1 MPQPSTRKRTIGG
14 ARLETDEATSRRMAK
29 IRQADTNPE
38 RIFRTLLVARGLRYR
53 LKNRDLP
60 GSPDVA
66 NRRHKW
72 AVFVHGCFWHH
83 HKGCRL
89 ATVPRR
95 NRSFWLTKFA
105 ANRKRD
111 AEAIRWLRTMG
122 FSVLLVWQCELE
134 KDQARIER
142 RLDCFF
148 THALGKRPS

>member
-1 MPQPSTRKRTIGG
+1 
-14 ARLETDEATSRRMAK
+14 MAK
-29 IRQADTNPE
+29 IRHADTNPE

-60 GSPDVA
+60 GSPDVT

-83 HKGCRL
+83 HKGYRL
-89 ATVPRR
+89 ETVPRR

-111 AEAIRWLRTMG
+111 AVAIRWHRTMG